1 MAKKAESKSNAPAA
15 KAPTAALRTAS
26 KAREGG
32 RPVQSG
38 PAPVYQAMPAGSPF
52 FELSRL
58 MVVAIDSAA
67 GRLIQKAQTAPNGPW
82 PAAWSIIAPGTFV
95 QMTAGL
101 TKDGRVAVVAQLSG
115 TANLSFITEDANQVG
130 PIDKWNAPIG
140 IGAPPGATSYQ
151 KLSMANDADG
161 RIELFVTDNQ
171 GRIWWIYQNP
181 DQIVQVQKTIT
192 PPGTSTPIVV
202 TVDERVPPTKMWGD
216 WIQIPGGLVAISAIR
231 QADGRI
237 ALFGINSGLHLYR
250 CQQAKAQALKAA
262 DWTQWVQIDT
272 TGTGGFTQMAP
283 IVGPLGA
290 TNLFA
295 LTQSGQVLHT
305 RQKPAGTDTWTPWAT
320 TGYSRVAKY
329 TLAAGI
335 EGNGDIM
342 LISSDQ
348 QHVHQFN
355 AQYNAST
362 QNWSGWRD
370 FNASGANTRLMLDY
384 NADGR
389 LAVFSLLSGAA
400 GNSNSLWTLSQMSID
415 STEWEYSWVS
425 LADSNVNQAIVVRDL
440 TPPV

>member
-1 MAKKAESKSNAPAA
+1 MAKKATSKPVAASHEAKKPAEPKAEAP
-15 KAPTAALRTAS
+15 R
-26 KAREGG
+26 
-32 RPVQSG
+32 
-38 PAPVYQAMPAGSPF
+38 AGDKDGKSF

-58 MVVAIDSAA
+58 MVVAIDTAA

-82 PAAWSIIAPGTFV
+82 PAQWSIIAPGTYV
-95 QMTAGL
+95 QMTAGI

-115 TANLSFITEDANQVG
+115 TTNLSFISEDANQVG
-130 PIDKWNAPIG
+130 PVDKWNPPQN
-140 IGAPPGATSYQ
+140 IGAPPIATSYQ
-151 KLSMANDADG
+151 KFSMARDADG
-161 RIELFVTDNQ
+161 RIEIFVTDNQ
-171 GRIWWIYQNP
+171 GYIWWIYQNP

-192 PPGTSTPIVV
+192 PPGTTTPIVV
-202 TVDERVPPTKMWGD
+202 TVDERIPPAKEWSD
-216 WIQIPGGLVAISAIR
+216 WIQIPGQLVAITATR

-250 CQQAKAQALKAA
+250 CQQAKPEALKAA

-272 TGTGGFTQMAP
+272 AATGGFTQMAP

-305 RQKPAGTDTWTPWAT
+305 RQKPAGADTWTPWAT

-342 LISSDQ
+342 LVSSDQ
-348 QHVHQFN
+348 QHVHSFN
-355 AQYNAST
+355 AQYDATT

-370 FNASGANTRLMLDY
+370 FNVSGANTRLMLDY

-389 LAVFSLLSGAA
+389 LALFSLMSGAPN
-400 GNSNSLWTLSQMSID
+400 NSNSLWTLSQMGID

>member
-1 MAKKAESKSNAPAA
+1 MAKKAASESKAPAA
-15 KAPTAALRTAS
+15 KTPAPRAAS
-26 KAREGG
+26 KARDGG
-32 RPVQSG
+32 RPVRSG
-38 PAPVYQAMPAGSPF
+38 PAPVYQHKPAGTSF

-58 MVVAIDSAA
+58 MVVGIDSAK
-67 GRLIQKAQTAPNGPW
+67 GQLIQKAQLSPNGPW
-82 PAAWSIIAPGTFV
+82 PSAWSFIAPGAWV
-95 QMTAGL
+95 IMTAGL
-101 TKDGRVAVVAQLSG
+101 TKDGRVAVVAQPSG
-115 TANLSFITEDANQVG
+115 TTNLSFITEDANQIG
-130 PIDKWNAPIG
+130 PVEKWTAPMG
-140 IGAPPGATSYQ
+140 IGTPPGATSYQ
-151 KLSMANDADG
+151 KLSMARDADG
-161 RIELFVTDNQ
+161 RIEVFVTDNQ

-202 TVDERVPPTKMWGD
+202 TVEERVPPVKMWSD
-216 WIQIPGGLVAISAIR
+216 WLQIPGGLVSISAVR
-231 QADGRI
+231 QADGTI
-237 ALFGINSGLHLYR
+237 ALFGINSGANLYR
-250 CQQAKAQALKAA
+250 CQQNKAQALKVA
-262 DWTQWVQIDT
+262 DWTGWVQIDT
-272 TGTGGFTQMAP
+272 PGTGGFIAMAP
-283 IVGPLGA
+283 IVCPLGA

-295 LTQSGQVLHT
+295 LTKGGQALHT
-305 RQKPAGTDTWTPWAT
+305 RQKPAGTATWTPWAT
-320 TGYSRVAKY
+320 TGYSRVGKY

-342 LISSDQ
+342 LVASDV
-348 QHVHQFN
+348 QHVHEFN
-355 AQYNAST
+355 AQYDAAT

-370 FNASGANTRLMLDY
+370 FNASNANTRLMLDY

>member
-1 MAKKAESKSNAPAA
+1 MAKTAAPKS
-15 KAPTAALRTAS
+15 KAPTPAAEKTAAS
-26 KAREGG
+26 ATATS
-32 RPVQSG
+32 PTAPIFQS
-38 PAPVYQAMPAGSPF
+38 MPAGASF

-58 MVVAIDSAA
+58 MVVAIDTSA

-95 QMTAGL
+95 QMTAGI
-101 TKDGRVAVVAQLSG
+101 TRDGRVAVVAQLSG
-115 TANLSFITEDANQVG
+115 SPNLFFITEDANQVG
-130 PIDKWNAPIG
+130 PIDKWTAPMN
-140 IGAPPGATSYQ
+140 IGAPAGAASYYGF
-151 KLSMANDADG
+151 SMARDVDG
-161 RIELFVTDNQ
+161 RIELFVLDNQ
-171 GRIWWIYQNP
+171 ARIWWIYQNP

-202 TVDERVPPTKMWGD
+202 TVEERVPPVKMWSD
-216 WIQIPGGLVAISAIR
+216 WLQIPGGLVSISAVR
-231 QADGRI
+231 QADGTI
-237 ALFGINSGLHLYR
+237 ALFGINSGANLYR
-250 CQQAKAQALKAA
+250 CQQNKAQALKVA
-262 DWTQWVQIDT
+262 DWTGWVQIDT
-272 TGTGGFTQMAP
+272 PGTGGFIAMAP

-295 LTQSGQVLHT
+295 LTKGGQALHT
-305 RQKPAGTDTWTPWAT
+305 RQKPAGTATWTPWAT
-320 TGYSRVAKY
+320 TGYSRVGKY

-342 LISSDQ
+342 LVASDV
-348 QHVHQFN
+348 QHVHEFN
-355 AQYNAST
+355 AQYDAAT

-370 FNASGANTRLMLDY
+370 FNASNANTRLMLDY

>member
-1 MAKKAESKSNAPAA
+1 MAKEATSKSA
-15 KAPTAALRTAS
+15 APTATA
-26 KAREGG
+26 KT
-32 RPVQSG
+32 
-38 PAPVYQAMPAGSPF
+38 PAPASVGTAASQTSPSLRSMPAGTPF

-58 MVVAIDSAA
+58 MVVAIDTAA

-82 PAAWSIIAPGTFV
+82 PADWSIIAPGTFV

-115 TANLSFITEDANQVG
+115 TTNLSVITEDANQIG
-130 PIDKWNAPIG
+130 PIDKWSAPQN
-140 IGAPPGATSYQ
+140 IGAPPIATSYQ

-161 RIELFVTDNQ
+161 RIEIFVTDNQ
-171 GRIWWIYQNP
+171 GNIWWIYQNP

-192 PPGTSTPIVV
+192 PPGTKTPIVV
-202 TVDERVPPTKMWGD
+202 TVDERVPPAKEWSD
-216 WIQIPGGLVAISAIR
+216 WLQIPGGLVSVRAIR

-250 CQQAKAQALKAA
+250 CQQSTAEALKVA

-272 TGTGGFTQMAP
+272 TGTGGFTEMAP

-305 RQKPAGTDTWTPWAT
+305 RQKPAGTDSWSPWAMT
-320 TGYSRVAKY
+320 EYSRVAKY

-342 LISSDQ
+342 LVASDQ
-348 QHVHQFN
+348 QHVHSFN
-355 AQYNAST
+355 AQYDAAT

-370 FNASGANTRLMLDY
+370 FNASGANTRLTLDY

-389 LAVFSLLSGAA
+389 VALFSLMSGGAP
-400 GNSNSLWTLSQMSID
+400 NDNSLWTLSQMNID
-415 STEWEYSWVS
+415 STEWEDAWVS
-425 LADSNVNQAIVVRDL
+425 LASSNVNQAIVVRDL